1 MKLLVVLSR
10 FPYPLEKGDKLR
22 AYHQI
27 KILSKFFDIYL
38 FALSE
43 KTVPQSSIDALQPFC
58 KQIHIEEINLASKI
72 FNTIFFFFRGLPL
85 QCGFFYR
92 RKAKNALTLFYN
104 KVQPDKIY
112 CQLVRTAEYVK
123 SFSIDKTI
131 DYQDVLSKGML
142 RRHSSAPIPLKPF
155 FKMEYRRL
163 LRYEQQSFNWF
174 DHHTI
179 ITNVDRTHMPMSAKE
194 QICVVGNGV
203 DFQNFIYKNTEKKY
217 DLIFSGN
224 MGYAPNID
232 AAEYLVK
239 KLLPPLLQRYP
250 NLRLILCGT
259 SPSIR
264 IKALQNEHVVV
275 TGWVDDMS
283 EWYAQSRVFIAPMR
297 LGTGLQNKLLEAMAM
312 QLPCVTSPLAAMP
325 IKNAVDQHDIIV
337 CHKDTDYIENV
348 SRLLDDDDFY
358 RLISQNGHQFVLE
371 NFSWEQATQT
381 LVDLLND

>member
-27 KILSKFFDIYL
+27 KILSQSFDIYL

-43 KTVPQSSIDALQPFC
+43 KPVPQSSLDELQPFC
-58 KQIHIEEINLASKI
+58 QQIHIEKISFCSKI
-72 FNTIFFFFRGLPL
+72 WNLLLFFLRGLPL

-92 RKAKNALTLFYN
+92 RKAKKSLKAFYN
-104 KVQPDKIY
+104 EIKPDKIY

-123 SFSIDKTI
+123 SFPIDKTI

-142 RRHSSAPIPLKPF
+142 RRYASAPITLKPF

-163 LRYEQQSFNWF
+163 LRYEKQTFECF
-174 DHHTI
+174 EHHTI
-179 ITNVDRTHMPMSAKE
+179 ITDVDRAQMPITDSE
-194 QICVVGNGV
+194 QICVVSNGV
-203 DFQNFIYKNTEKKY
+203 DFQNFAYKKTEKQY

-224 MGYAPNID
+224 MNYAPNID
-232 AAEYLVK
+232 AAEYLVR
-239 KLLPPLLQRYP
+239 KLLPQLVLHYP
-250 NLRLILCGT
+250 NLRLVLCGT

-264 IKALQNEHVVV
+264 VKALQDEHVIV

-283 EWYAQSRVFIAPMR
+283 EWYAKSKVFIAPMR

-312 QLPCVTSPLAAMP
+312 QLPCVTSPLAAKP
-325 IKNAVDQHDIIV
+325 IKNVIDHQHLIV
-337 CHKDTDYIENV
+337 CRKDEDYVHAV
-348 SRLLDDDDFY
+348 SQLLDDEEF
-358 RLISQNGHQFVLE
+358 RAEISKNGRQFVQE
-371 NFSWEQATQT
+371 NYSWEQATQA
-381 LVDLLND
+381 LVDLLNS